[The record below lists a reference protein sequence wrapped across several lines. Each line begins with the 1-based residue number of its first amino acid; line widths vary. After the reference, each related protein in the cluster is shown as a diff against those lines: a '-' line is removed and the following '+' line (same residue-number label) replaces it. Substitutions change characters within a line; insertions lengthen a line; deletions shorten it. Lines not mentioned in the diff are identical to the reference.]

1 MKFVN
6 DNESPRIEKGMLKS
20 CRLRIFVI
28 DTFRS
33 SGLPQGE
40 VLLLGDREKALASS
54 LLDIIKP
61 MQAYNNVGA

>member
-1 MKFVN
+1 
-6 DNESPRIEKGMLKS
+6 MLKS

-33 SGLPQGE
+33 SGLLQGE
-40 VLLLGDREKALASS
+40 VLLLSDREKALASS